1 MILLL
6 NNGNRLVGYTLKA
19 SQNQQFFSCFSSHTV
34 SSPAWSYQ
42 GLSLMG
48 HGKSPH
54 ISHPGN
60 SEVSSFQ
67 ERPRLLAAAED
78 PEVPIRSYRLNWM
91 NETNEA
97 ISLLSHGSL
106 EVQLSKIHG
115 KMRHLPWDV
124 GCFCIHLGSCD
135 IICAWSHGPFFC
147 RFRRCLNE
155 IWLDLTFLSAF
166 LIAQTCRWLNSFLQ
180 TAIAF
185 LLKCKSQTCP
195 DNHFSSLLMDV
206 NHHPIVKYPFCNP
219 LKIHFYLIGFIG

>member
-1 MILLL
+1 METDLWGIPSKHPKLS
-6 NNGNRLVGYTLKA
+6 KI
-19 SQNQQFFSCFSSHTV
+19 SCFSTHTV
-34 SSPAWSYQ
+34 RPP
-42 GLSLMG
+42 SLVIPGFVLNG
-48 HGKSPH
+48 HGGSPH

-78 PEVPIRSYRLNWM
+78 PEVHLKSMAKCWGTCHGMLGVSVFIWDHIIIWYHLRMVARS
-91 NETNEA
+91 
-97 ISLLSHGSL
+97 I
-106 EVQLSKIHG
+106 
-115 KMRHLPWDV
+115 
-124 GCFCIHLGSCD
+124 
-135 IICAWSHGPFFC
+135 FC

-195 DNHFSSLLMDV
+195 DNNFSSLLMDV

-219 LKIHFYLIGFIG
+219 LNIHFYLIGFIG